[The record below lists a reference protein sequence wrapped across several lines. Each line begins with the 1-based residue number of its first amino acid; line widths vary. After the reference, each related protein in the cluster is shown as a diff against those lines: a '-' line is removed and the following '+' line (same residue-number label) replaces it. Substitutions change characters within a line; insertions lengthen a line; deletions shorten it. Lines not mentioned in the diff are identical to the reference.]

1 MESYMATLTVRRLD
15 DKVYAKLGER
25 AKRNNRSLE
34 AEVRTMLEAQA
45 FDVNEW
51 IADLR
56 DFREHT
62 PLRHAPGED
71 AVSVIRAI
79 RDAE

>member
-1 MESYMATLTVRRLD
+1 MATLTVRRLD

-45 FDVNEW
+45 FDVDEW
-51 IADLR
+51 IAEVR
-56 DFREHT
+56 TRRELIRTEHG
-62 PLRHAPGED
+62 PMQD
-71 AVSVIRAI
+71 SVSLIRAI
-79 RDAE
+79 RDES